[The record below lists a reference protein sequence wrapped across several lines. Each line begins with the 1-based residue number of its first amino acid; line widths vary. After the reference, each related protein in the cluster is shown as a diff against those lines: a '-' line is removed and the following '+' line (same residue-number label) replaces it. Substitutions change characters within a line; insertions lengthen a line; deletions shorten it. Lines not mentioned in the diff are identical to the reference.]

1 MGQPRSDRVREE
13 ARDGGNVEQGA
24 RARRDAGIPA
34 GPDIP
39 PKSGRN
45 YRFGPDDLTY
55 EGSWLKKAE
64 QNVAAV
70 ELLKTLEKEGRQA
83 TPDEQKIL
91 AKFIGW
97 RASEIANAIFGDKLT
112 KKADAIAA
120 YRAAREARGAGLSI
134 IDQFHHAYWTIF
146 RAIYHKVSVPYGEL
160 GARCQ
165 QCEVCGA
172 ACAGID
178 RSRAVVSLPATA
190 WRHGRYRVRVVT
202 SFFDRLRNNG
212 RMTSS
217 ASLSRKGN
225 YRFTLM

>member
-1 MGQPRSDRVREE
+1 MQAGEVGQPLPGGVRPE
-13 ARDGGNVEQGA
+13 ARDGGRAEAGA

-120 YRAAREARGAGLSI
+120 YRAAREARGAGLFI
-134 IDQFHHAYWTIF
+134 IDRFHHAYWTIF
-146 RAIYHKVSVPYGEL
+146 RAIRLSVPYGS
-160 GARCQ
+160 
-165 QCEVCGA
+165 
-172 ACAGID
+172 GID
-178 RSRAVVSLPATA
+178 LFDVTLESLGLDANDVKYAELRARGSTAREQSSRFSLPPVGTVDTVCA
-190 WRHGRYRVRVVT
+190 
-202 SFFDRLRNNG
+202 L
-212 RMTSS
+212 
-217 ASLSRKGN
+217 
-225 YRFTLM
+225 